1 MKTIAILLF
10 AGSISHAD
18 IVTIYSPGADDY
30 TPVSPPSYVICTSFD
45 FTLNN
50 STWLTTSETL
60 PDSVL
65 LQNLTIYGR
74 QVDKGFSGGL
84 GIAIFQKNQTS
95 TWDFVGKSSWNN
107 APYGPGTLVG
117 SNPFDFEDL
126 KLSTNVT
133 YTAVFYGKNS
143 TFNYLKEGS
152 TITSLEGTT
161 SSIIEWADTPIAA
174 PAIGVTSTNSHENIY
189 KENGT
194 LYDETDKVLMP
205 GYEDYGIYISG
216 LDRLTPV
223 ISFTLETLP
232 NVPEPTTSSLSLLGL
247 ATLMMHR
254 RRV

>member
-95 TWDFVGKSSWNN
+95 TWDLVGKSSWNN

-223 ISFTLETLP
+223 ISFTLGNST
-232 NVPEPTTSSLSLLGL
+232 
-247 ATLMMHR
+247 
-254 RRV
+254 

>member
-95 TWDFVGKSSWNN
+95 TWDLVGKSSWNN

-143 TFNYLKEGS
+143 TFNYLKE
-152 TITSLEGTT
+152 
-161 SSIIEWADTPIAA
+161 
-174 PAIGVTSTNSHENIY
+174 
-189 KENGT
+189 
-194 LYDETDKVLMP
+194 
-205 GYEDYGIYISG
+205 
-216 LDRLTPV
+216 
-223 ISFTLETLP
+223 
-232 NVPEPTTSSLSLLGL
+232 
-247 ATLMMHR
+247 
-254 RRV
+254 

>member
-1 MKTIAILLF
+1 MKTIAILLV
-10 AGSISHAD
+10 AGSIAQAD

-30 TPVSPPSYVICTSFD
+30 NPVSPPSYVICTSFD

-60 PDSVL
+60 TDSVL
-65 LQNLTIYGR
+65 LQNLTI
-74 QVDKGFSGGL
+74 
-84 GIAIFQKNQTS
+84 
-95 TWDFVGKSSWNN
+95 
-107 APYGPGTLVG
+107 YGPGTLVG

-133 YTAVFYGKNS
+133 YTAVFYGKDS
-143 TFNYLKEGS
+143 TFNYLKAGS
-152 TITSLEGTT
+152 TITSLKGTT
-161 SSIIEWADTPIAA
+161 SSTIEWADTPIAA

-194 LYDETDKVLMP
+194 PYDETDKVLMP

-247 ATLMMHR
+247 ATLMIHHR
-254 RRV
+254 RV